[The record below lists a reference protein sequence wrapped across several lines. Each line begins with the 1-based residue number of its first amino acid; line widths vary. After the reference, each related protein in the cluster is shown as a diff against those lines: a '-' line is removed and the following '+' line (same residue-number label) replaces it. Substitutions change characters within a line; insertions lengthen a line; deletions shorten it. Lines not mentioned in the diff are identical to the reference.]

1 MGLREILVPTDK
13 GFFKLIEELTEVV
26 MMGVETFHQLMQQ
39 YQRLENYYSKIKS
52 LEHKADNL
60 VHEIHD
66 RLNKSFITPFD
77 HADIA
82 SLVSNL
88 DDIIDIV
95 DGAALRMKNY
105 KVPTTTEA
113 MVKLSITLQDSMIE
127 VKEAVFCL
135 RRLSKSPQM
144 LNHFIEIHRLE
155 NLADQLSRQA
165 VANLFNG
172 SGPATQDFL
181 SFIKYKEI
189 YELIETAVDKTEDV
203 ANILSTIQLKNT

>member
-1 MGLREILVPTDK
+1 MGLREILVPTDA
-13 GFFKLIEELTEVV
+13 GFFNLIEALTDVV
-26 MMGVETFHQLMQQ
+26 MTGVETFHELVVE

-52 LEHKADNL
+52 LEHQADNL

-77 HADIA
+77 HADIS
-82 SLVSNL
+82 SLVSKL
-88 DDIIDIV
+88 DDILDIV

-105 KVPTTTEA
+105 KVPHTTKA
-113 MVKLSITLQDSMIE
+113 MVLLSAALQDATKE
-127 VKEAVFCL
+127 VRAAVLCL
-135 RRLSKSPQM
+135 RRLTKSPQM
-144 LNHFIEIHRLE
+144 LQHFMEIHRLE
-155 NLADQLSRQA
+155 NMADELSREA

-172 SGPATQDFL
+172 SGPQDFL

-203 ANILSTIQLKNT
+203 ANVLSAIQLKNT